1 MTERSNIIT
10 KTVPILN
17 INCTNC
23 ALIIEKKLK
32 SLPGIINASVNAA
45 SNKLLLEYDD
55 NIIDIRSIRENILN
69 IGYDILVSNDRLR
82 DKISD
87 EIKVKYRNLKIKMIL
102 AWILVIPTSVLSI
115 FFTDEQWSNFIM
127 LCLSVPLIFYCGDK
141 FFINARKLFNLGRAN
156 MDTLI
161 AISTL
166 AAFIFSLF
174 NTLFPEFWI
183 ARGIKVH
190 VYYQAAGM
198 IIAFV
203 LTGKL
208 LEDKAKRSAE
218 NAIKSLMEL
227 QPSKAMVIMNDTE
240 FEMPI
245 DQLKKD
251 NHVIVRSGESIPVDG
266 IIISGNSFINESM
279 VTGEPMPVE
288 KTKGDK
294 VLAGT
299 VNQRGSIIIVATKV
313 GSQTMLAQIIK
324 MVKVSQ
330 SEKAPV
336 QKTADKISA
345 VFVPTVMSISLIT
358 FLLWILLDGGSNI
371 FIAIISAV
379 SVLVIACPCA
389 LGLATPAPLTV
400 AIGRG
405 AINGLLIKDAYALE
419 NLYKVDTIVLD
430 KTGTITKGE
439 PYIKKVMWSDQINDF
454 DKSVLLSAQI
464 RAEHPLASSI
474 ADYLKKAG
482 ITKTDLTDFE
492 SIIGK
497 GTKVIANKETYWIGN
512 FSLSKEYISELSDS
526 EIKEIT
532 TWQNKGMSIVL
543 FGSYKLLAVFV
554 ISDQIKEGSAA
565 AVADLKSMG
574 IDVIMLTGDNKNSAS
589 YIAQEVGI
597 KDYKADL
604 LPVDKYNCIKDMRRE
619 SKIVAMVGDGVNDS
633 LALAGANVSIAMGIG
648 SDFSKEVAMLTIV
661 NSDLRALSFA
671 IRLSKKC
678 VRIIRI
684 NLLWAFIYNIIGI
697 IVACGLLYPL
707 FGILLNPIWAGIAM
721 VCSSVSVIM
730 NSLRLKWSKI

>member
-190 VYYQAAGM
+190 VYYEAAGM

-208 LEDKAKRSAE
+208 LEDKAKKSAE

-371 FIAIISAV
+371 FIAIISADRH
-379 SVLVIACPCA
+379 SVVEVTM
-389 LGLATPAPLTV
+389 LG
-400 AIGRG
+400 
-405 AINGLLIKDAYALE
+405 
-419 NLYKVDTIVLD
+419 
-430 KTGTITKGE
+430 
-439 PYIKKVMWSDQINDF
+439 
-454 DKSVLLSAQI
+454 
-464 RAEHPLASSI
+464 
-474 ADYLKKAG
+474 
-482 ITKTDLTDFE
+482 
-492 SIIGK
+492 
-497 GTKVIANKETYWIGN
+497 
-512 FSLSKEYISELSDS
+512 
-526 EIKEIT
+526 
-532 TWQNKGMSIVL
+532 
-543 FGSYKLLAVFV
+543 
-554 ISDQIKEGSAA
+554 
-565 AVADLKSMG
+565 
-574 IDVIMLTGDNKNSAS
+574 
-589 YIAQEVGI
+589 
-597 KDYKADL
+597 
-604 LPVDKYNCIKDMRRE
+604 
-619 SKIVAMVGDGVNDS
+619 
-633 LALAGANVSIAMGIG
+633 
-648 SDFSKEVAMLTIV
+648 
-661 NSDLRALSFA
+661 
-671 IRLSKKC
+671 
-678 VRIIRI
+678 
-684 NLLWAFIYNIIGI
+684 
-697 IVACGLLYPL
+697 
-707 FGILLNPIWAGIAM
+707 
-721 VCSSVSVIM
+721 
-730 NSLRLKWSKI
+730 